1 MHLYKEVFK
10 KQMLGFAVTGTL
22 STLLMLVIYVGLN
35 KFMNYQYAYLIA
47 YSISVMTLYL
57 MNVLLVFKNR
67 LLLKS
72 FLKFLLIYVLQYLLG
87 AIFLELIVRLGFSDM
102 FAPVLVIMII
112 LPLTFILNRMVLLK
126 EQRAPIRAE
135 HAQDLL

>member
-87 AIFLELIVRLGFSDM
+87 AIFLELILRLVFSDM

-112 LPLTFILNRMVLLK
+112 LPLTFILNRM
-126 EQRAPIRAE
+126 
-135 HAQDLL
+135 

>member
-1 MHLYKEVFK
+1 MHLYKEVLK

-126 EQRAPIRAE
+126 E
-135 HAQDLL
+135 